1 MLLMKKSDYRVF
13 LGNGPWSKEGYY
25 GVRAGSRW
33 PHFEQEHLEYMPFPF
48 FLAYSAAV
56 LEKSGFEVE
65 LCDGIAEG
73 IPKDEFV
80 KRAKEFVPH
89 LILLE
94 VSTISIENDL
104 TIGKRLRGEL
114 GDHVKIFFSG
124 LHNYMYESNFLEEHT
139 WLDGVLVGEYEYSL
153 LEVCRRL
160 SEEEELTGCL
170 GVIHRTAGDIVVEDR
185 RPLIEELDRLPWPAR
200 HFLPMN
206 NYHDEPGS
214 IPRPSVQMWASR
226 GCPYGCIFCAWPQ
239 IMYGTRKYRTRSVV
253 DVVDEMEWLVNEG
266 GFKSVYFDD
275 DTFNIGKKRM
285 LSFASEVKGRGIDVP
300 WAIMARADN
309 MDRETLEAFK
319 DAGLFALKYGVETS
333 SQELLN
339 ECHKGLNIEKVK
351 QTIKITHE
359 LDIKMHLTFMFGLP
373 SETKKTAND
382 TIEMALWAK
391 PESVQFTI
399 ATPFP
404 GSKYHKMLKERG
416 KLITDDFEK
425 YDGFRSAVIKTDNFD
440 PRQLEK
446 IVANANEKWQ
456 KFYFD
461 RAIKRGD
468 IQTDSSVS
476 GKSKR
481 LFGKIRDTILSE
493 K

>member
-1 MLLMKKSDYRVF
+1 MKKTDYRVF
-13 LGNGPWSKEGYY
+13 LGNAPWCKEDYY

-33 PHFEQEHLEYMPFPF
+33 PHFEEAHLEYMPFPF

-56 LEKSGFEVE
+56 CEQDGFEVE
-65 LCDGIAEG
+65 LCDGIAEA
-73 IPKDEFV
+73 IPEDEFV
-80 KRAKEFVPH
+80 KRIVKFVPN
-89 LILLE
+89 LVCLE

-104 TIGKRLRGEL
+104 AMGRRLRKEL
-114 GDHVKIFFSG
+114 GDKVRIAFSG
-124 LHNYMYESNFLEEHT
+124 LHNFMGEPEFLKEHS
-139 WLDGVLVGEYEYSL
+139 WLDFVLIGEYEYTL

-160 SEEEELTGCL
+160 FEGNDLKGCP
-170 GVIHRTAGDIVVEDR
+170 GTVHRKNGDIVVEKR
-185 RPLIEELDRLPWPAR
+185 RPLIENLDQMPWPAR
-200 HFLPMN
+200 HFLPMS

-239 IMYGTRKYRTRSVV
+239 IMYGSRKYRARSII

-266 GFKSVYFDD
+266 QYKSVYFDD

-285 LSFASEVKGRGIDVP
+285 LQFASEVKSRGINVP

-309 MDRETLEAFK
+309 MDREILEALK
-319 DAGLFALKYGVETS
+319 DAGLYALKYGVETS
-333 SQELLN
+333 SQELLEQCDKN
-339 ECHKGLNIEKVK
+339 LDIETVK
-351 QTIKITHE
+351 KTISITHE
-359 LDIKMHLTFMFGLP
+359 LGIKMHLTFMFGMP
-373 SETKKTAND
+373 AETEKTAKE
-382 TIEMALWAK
+382 TIDLALWAA

-404 GSKYHKMLKERG
+404 GSKYHKMLKEQGR
-416 KLITDDFEK
+416 LLTDDFEK
-425 YDGFRSAVIKTDNFD
+425 YDGFRSAVIKTDHLD
-440 PRQLEK
+440 PKQLET
-446 IVANANEKWQ
+446 IVAQANQRWQ

-461 RAIKRGD
+461 RAQKRGEWAPD
-468 IQTDSSVS
+468 KSMT

-481 LFGKIRDTILSE
+481 LFGKLKNSIFSG